1 MFGVEKYIYPKEV
14 WMNLGSDRIK
24 SGEVA
29 IYCWGKNMKEEEK
42 AKEHLLVPQSQ
53 NPANEQNL
61 YIRKPQCGRYLQ
73 NGWGFKNSFPS
84 EK

>member
-1 MFGVEKYIYPKEV
+1 
-14 WMNLGSDRIK
+14 
-24 SGEVA
+24 
-29 IYCWGKNMKEEEK
+29 MKEEEK